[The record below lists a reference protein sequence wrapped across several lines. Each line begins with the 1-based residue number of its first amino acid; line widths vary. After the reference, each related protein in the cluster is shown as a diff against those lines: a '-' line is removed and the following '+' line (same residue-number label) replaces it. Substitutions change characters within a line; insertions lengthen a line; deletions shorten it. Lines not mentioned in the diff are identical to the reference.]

1 MNRTYTR
8 CLTLRIEPNVD
19 DLLAEAAY
27 DRRLTKSDFIRSAIR
42 HILQQPNA
50 DVSHDRRRE
59 RTCRYEIYSYDQD
72 EVIARQKPNG
82 ETKLSRPT

>member
-27 DRRLTKSDFIRSAIR
+27 DRRLTKSDWIRTAIR
-42 HILQQPNA
+42 RGLTDHESTNT
-50 DVSHDRRRE
+50 RRA
-59 RTCRYEIYSYDQD
+59 I
-72 EVIARQKPNG
+72 
-82 ETKLSRPT
+82 RP